1 MSRISAF
8 LHPCI
13 SAFLRFRL
21 PAFLHFCIPALRQLC
36 LPAFLHFCILL
47 MIPSAASGG
56 DRYALIISGASG
68 GPRYAQRYQA
78 LRKSLVATLRQKFG
92 YADDHLILL
101 AEAPEAGVRS
111 ATRDNVR
118 AALGELRQRVAKDD
132 VVLVFLVGHGTTLD
146 SDDGK
151 FNLVGPDLTG
161 DQWAALIK
169 PIAGRMVFVNTT
181 GGSFPFLHRIAGPG
195 RVVVTSTNSAAQQ
208 FDTVFPEFFVKAFDD
223 PSADLDKNGKV
234 SIWEAFS
241 YASAAVKAWFEE
253 RGQLATERPLLDDT
267 GAGIGREAGSPGP
280 DGALAQVTYLQP
292 DAAVPP
298 TADTELARLLKQRA
312 DLESAVELLR
322 ASKSNTPP
330 EQYEPELERLLLELA
345 RIDRLIRSR
354 T

>member
-8 LHPCI
+8 PHSCIPAFLHSCI
-13 SAFLRFRL
+13 SL
-21 PAFLHFCIPALRQLC
+21 PVPRRCAMICILAFLHFCI
-36 LPAFLHFCILL
+36 FLT
-47 MIPSAASGG
+47 IPSAASAG

-68 GPRYAQRYQA
+68 GPQYAQRYQA
-78 LRKSLVATLRQKFG
+78 LRKSLVSTLRQKFG
-92 YADDHLILL
+92 YADDHLIML

-161 DQWAALIK
+161 DQWASLIK
-169 PIAGRMVFVNTT
+169 TIAGRMVFVNTT

-195 RVVVTSTNSAAQQ
+195 RVVVTATNSVAQQ

-234 SIWEAFS
+234 SIWEAFN

-292 DAAVPP
+292 DAAIPL

-312 DLESAVELLR
+312 ELESALDLLR
-322 ASKSNTPP
+322 ASKSNVPSD
-330 EQYEPELERLLLELA
+330 QYEAELEKLLLELA
-345 RIDRLIRSR
+345 RLDRQIRTRS
-354 T
+354 

>member
-1 MSRISAF
+1 MRRISAW
-8 LHPCI
+8 
-13 SAFLRFRL
+13 
-21 PAFLHFCIPALRQLC
+21 LHFGMLCMFLAIPP
-36 LPAFLHFCILL
+36 PA
-47 MIPSAASGG
+47 SAG

-68 GPRYAQRYQA
+68 GPQYAQRYQT
-78 LRKSLVATLRQKFG
+78 LRRSLAATLRQKFG
-92 YADDHLILL
+92 YADDHIIML
-101 AEAPEAGVRS
+101 AEATEPGIRS

-132 VVLVFLVGHGTTLD
+132 VVLVFLAGHGTTLD
-146 SDDGK
+146 GGDGK

-181 GGSFPFLHRIAGPG
+181 GGSFPFLHRIAGRG
-195 RVVVTSTNSAAQQ
+195 RVVVTATNSVAQQ

-234 SIWEAFS
+234 SVWEAFN

-267 GAGIGREAGSPGP
+267 GAGTGREAGAPGL
-280 DGALAQVTYLQP
+280 DGALAQVTYLQS
-292 DAAVPP
+292 DAVIPL

-312 DLESAVELLR
+312 ELESALELLR
-322 ASKSNTPP
+322 ASKSNVTPD
-330 EQYEPELERLLLELA
+330 QYEPELERLLLELA

>member
-1 MSRISAF
+1 MMI
-8 LHPCI
+8 CI
-13 SAFLRFRL
+13 
-21 PAFLHFCIPALRQLC
+21 PAFLHFCASLTVPRKRAIVGILHFC
-36 LPAFLHFCILL
+36 VPAFLHFCMFL
-47 MIPSAASGG
+47 MIPSAASAG

-78 LRKSLVATLRQKFG
+78 LRKSLVATLGQKFG
-92 YADDHLILL
+92 YADNHLIIL
-101 AEAPEAGVRS
+101 AEAPEAGGVRS
-111 ATRDNVR
+111 ATRENVR

-161 DQWAALIK
+161 DQWASLIK
-169 PIAGRMVFVNTT
+169 PIAGRVVFVNTT

-195 RVVVTSTNSAAQQ
+195 RVVVTATNSVAQQ

-234 SIWEAFS
+234 SIWEAFN
-241 YASAAVKAWFEE
+241 YASAAVKTWFEE

-292 DAAVPP
+292 DAAVPL

-312 DLESAVELLR
+312 ELESALELLKAR
-322 ASKSNTPP
+322 KATVPTD
-330 EQYEPELERLLLELA
+330 QYEPELERLLLELA
-345 RIDRLIRSR
+345 RLDRLIRTRS
-354 T
+354 